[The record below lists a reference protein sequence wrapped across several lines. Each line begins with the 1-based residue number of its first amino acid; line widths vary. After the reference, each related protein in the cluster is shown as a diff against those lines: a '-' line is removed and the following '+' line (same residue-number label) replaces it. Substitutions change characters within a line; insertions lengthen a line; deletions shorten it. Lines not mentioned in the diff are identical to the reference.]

1 MMIDENSH
9 IEFDFEAV
17 FEVDDYLYF
26 YSEVL
31 TDQRTEAE
39 VSALVTLLG
48 LEQPLKMLDLACGF
62 GRHTNRLAALGHT
75 MTGVD
80 LSQGFLEIA
89 RHDALQQGLSV
100 TYDQADMRSVTYETD
115 FDYVLLLFTAF
126 GYFSDAE
133 NLQVLQ
139 NACEALVPAGRLVFD
154 VPNRDMFLK
163 TMPPF
168 FVMEKES
175 NLMIDRMSFDCL
187 NGRSVNK
194 RIVIRDGV
202 RKDKPFSL
210 RLYNPNEIH
219 SLLDQAGLVLEHLY
233 ADWQGSELTSESR
246 RMVVIARKPF

>member
-1 MMIDENSH
+1 MMDENSH

-48 LEQPLKMLDLACGF
+48 LEQPLKILDLACGF

-80 LSQGFLEIA
+80 LSQDFLQIA
-89 RHDALQQGLSV
+89 RRDALQQGLEV
-100 TYDQADMRSVTYETD
+100 NYQQADMRKITFEGE

-126 GYFSDAE
+126 GYFSDAQ

-139 NACEALVPAGRLVFD
+139 NACKALVPGGRLVFD
-154 VPNRDMFLK
+154 VQNRDVFLK

-168 FVMEKES
+168 FVVEKES
-175 NLMIDRMSFDCL
+175 NLMIDRVSFDSL

-194 RIVIRDGV
+194 RIVIRDGI
-202 RKDKPFSL
+202 RKDKPFSI
-210 RLYNPNEIH
+210 R
-219 SLLDQAGLVLEHLY
+219 SAG
-233 ADWQGSELTSESR
+233 SSR
-246 RMVVIARKPF
+246 PGFRAPLCGLARFRIDL

>member
-1 MMIDENSH
+1 MMIDESSQ
-9 IEFDFEAV
+9 IEFDYEAV

-48 LEQPLKMLDLACGF
+48 LDQPLKILDLACGF
-62 GRHTNRLAALGHT
+62 GRHTNRLAALGHI

-80 LSQGFLEIA
+80 FSQGFLEIA
-89 RHDALQQGLSV
+89 RRDALQMRLSV
-100 TYDQADMRSVTYETD
+100 NYQQADMRKITFTD
-115 FDYVLLLFTAF
+115 EFDYTLLLFTAF

-139 NACEALVPAGRLVFD
+139 NTCKALVSGGRLVFD
-154 VPNRDMFLK
+154 VHNRDVFLK

-168 FVMEKES
+168 YVMEKEG

-187 NGRSVNK
+187 NGRSINK

-202 RKDKPFSL
+202 RKDKPFVI
-210 RLYNPNEIH
+210 RLYNPNEIQA
-219 SLLDQAGLVLEHLY
+219 LLFQAGLVLEHLY
-233 ADWQGSELTSESR
+233 ADWQGSEITPESR
-246 RMVVIARKPF
+246 RMVVIARKP

>member
-1 MMIDENSH
+1 MMDENSP
-9 IEFDFEAV
+9 IEFDYEAV

-26 YSEVL
+26 YSQVL

-48 LEQPLKMLDLACGF
+48 LEQPLKILDLACGF

-80 LSQGFLEIA
+80 LSQGFLQIA
-89 RHDALQQGLSV
+89 RRDALQQGLSV
-100 TYDQADMRSVTYETD
+100 NYQQADMRNIGFEGE

-133 NLQVLQ
+133 NLQVLH
-139 NACEALVPAGRLVFD
+139 NACKALVPGGRLVFD
-154 VPNRDMFLK
+154 VQNRDVFLK

-168 FVMEKES
+168 FVMEKEN
-175 NLMIDRMSFDCL
+175 NLMIDRVSFDSL

-202 RKDKPFSL
+202 RKDKPFSI

-219 SLLDQAGLVLEHLY
+219 ALLVQAGLVLEHLY

-246 RMVVIARKPF
+246 RMVVLARKH

>member
-1 MMIDENSH
+1 MMIDESSQ
-9 IEFDFEAV
+9 IEFDYEAV

-48 LEQPLKMLDLACGF
+48 LDQPLKILDLACGF
-62 GRHTNRLAALGHT
+62 GRHTNRLAALGHI

-80 LSQGFLEIA
+80 FSQGFLEIA
-89 RHDALQQGLSV
+89 RRDALQMRLSV
-100 TYDQADMRSVTYETD
+100 NYQQADMRKITFTD
-115 FDYVLLLFTAF
+115 EFDYTLLLFTAF

-139 NACEALVPAGRLVFD
+139 NTCKALVSGGRLVFD
-154 VPNRDMFLK
+154 VHNRDVFLK

-168 FVMEKES
+168 YVMEKEG

-187 NGRSVNK
+187 NGRSINK

-202 RKDKPFSL
+202 RKDKPFSI

-219 SLLDQAGLVLEHLY
+219 ALLSQAGLVLEHLY
-233 ADWQGSELTSESR
+233 ADWQGAELTSESH
-246 RMVVIARKPF
+246 RMVVLARKP

>member
-1 MMIDENSH
+1 MMMDENSP

-48 LEQPLKMLDLACGF
+48 LAQPLKILDLACGF

-80 LSQGFLEIA
+80 LSQDFLQIA
-89 RHDALQQGLSV
+89 RREALQQHLSV
-100 TYDQADMRSVTYETD
+100 DYQQADMRRVTFDGE

-126 GYFSDAE
+126 GYFTDTE

-139 NACEALVPAGRLVFD
+139 NACKALVPGGRLVFD
-154 VPNRDMFLK
+154 VQNRDVFLK

-168 FVMEKES
+168 FVMEKEN
-175 NLMIDRMSFDCL
+175 NLMIDRMTFDSL

-202 RKDKPFSL
+202 RKDKPFSI

-219 SLLDQAGLVLEHLY
+219 ALLAQAGLVLERLY

-246 RMVVIARKPF
+246 RMVVIARKP